1 MKFLFIVYKYCCE
14 SFQSYGGNIIA
25 MFSDEDKRLV
35 RELRREE
42 SMISSAASPS
52 LWTIK
57 RDFITEVRK
66 VLEEADQLRFVITIC
81 S

>member
-1 MKFLFIVYKYCCE
+1 MYLL
-14 SFQSYGGNIIA
+14 QSYGGNIIA

-35 RELRREE
+35 KDLRREE
-42 SMISSAASPS
+42 SMITSALAPS

-66 VLEEADQLRFVITIC
+66 MLEIADYLRFVFLSAFSDC
-81 S
+81 RP

>member
-1 MKFLFIVYKYCCE
+1 MNDL
-14 SFQSYGGNIIA
+14 QSYGGNIIA

-35 RELRREE
+35 NDLRREE
-42 SMISSAASPS
+42 SMISSAEPPS

-66 VLEEADQLRFVITIC
+66 V
-81 S
+81 